1 MPSLCEILINNEKLK
16 FVKFGQIMT
25 KLKNFEICG
34 SWYRYYSYPLK
45 HVQIIKILIPILKF
59 AMERITKGGL
69 PSWPPHVPHRGGGLA
84 GVQFGGAVG
93 GAELGEV
100 RVRGLHQVGGDVLW
114 GGCWG
119 ADGLWSWWPSSL
131 PYLKK
136 KKKKV
141 RNWNIIS
148 GQQGARH
155 SHLINLWSIEPRL
168 VTRNHN
174 YVWMRRFLL
183 TLDTIDIY
191 V

>member
-59 AMERITKGGL
+59 ATERITKGGL

-114 GGCWG
+114 VAVGGPTGFEAGGPLHCHT
-119 ADGLWSWWPSSL
+119 
-131 PYLKK
+131 LKK
-136 KKKKV
+136 KKKK
-141 RNWNIIS
+141 S
-148 GQQGARH
+148 E
-155 SHLINLWSIEPRL
+155 IE
-168 VTRNHN
+168 
-174 YVWMRRFLL
+174 
-183 TLDTIDIY
+183 I
-191 V
+191 